1 MCVYTLRAVPG
12 GGVDACYGDD
22 EEGVRAGA
30 VFVQIGAGCGPV
42 HVTQL
47 KHLQREHRSG
57 VIGRE

>member
-1 MCVYTLRAVPG
+1 MRAVPG